1 MKELGTRNTTRQ
13 CWRSRGYSPTYY
25 SQGGTTART
34 TRATSLT
41 LQDVVLRA
49 AFDTPRV
56 VRTGAVGLTEWDLLA
71 SLMAITPNH
80 SSDLGRSHS
89 QEPPTSGC
97 RKLSARSGSTVK
109 HSMAA
114 KHYKSLGCSL
124 KKKQAKT
131 MAVKATGRQAN
142 ATGPQRKQ
150 WDPSGGRGAI
160 GRAGRRL
167 ADAIIRW
174 ILNERR
180 SRRHCVM
187 KVGQHGGRSESIS
200 VHRTCQISQTQLV
213 C

>member
-1 MKELGTRNTTRQ
+1 MLEVKRVLTYFLFTGRDSSPDDT
-13 CWRSRGYSPTYY
+13 CHKSDAAGRG
-25 SQGGTTART
+25 
-34 TRATSLT
+34 
-41 LQDVVLRA
+41 VEA

-56 VRTGAVGLTEWDLLA
+56 VRTGAVELTEWDLLA

-80 SSDLGRSHS
+80 SSDLRRSHS

-97 RKLSARSGSTVK
+97 RKLSARSGSTMK
-109 HSMAA
+109 HDLEHSMAA
-114 KHYKSLGCSL
+114 KRYESLGRSL

-131 MAVKATGRQAN
+131 MAVKATGRQAD

-167 ADAIIRW
+167 VDAIIRW
-174 ILNERR
+174 NLNERR

-187 KVGQHGGRSESIS
+187 RVGQHGGRSEAIS
-200 VHRTCQISQTQLV
+200 VHRTCQISQMQPV